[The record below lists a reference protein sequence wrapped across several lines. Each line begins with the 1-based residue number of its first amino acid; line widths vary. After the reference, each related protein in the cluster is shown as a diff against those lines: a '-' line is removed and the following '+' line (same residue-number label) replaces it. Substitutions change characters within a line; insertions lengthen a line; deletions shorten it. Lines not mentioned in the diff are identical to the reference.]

1 MKKKIKLYLRKR
13 MKKMIDVEKIK
24 KEFEELMQKI
34 QLQYGGLTKK
44 EKAELLFLGERFN
57 HFITCQTAKKW
68 FLQSLLLPKVQ
79 M

>member
-1 MKKKIKLYLRKR
+1 
-13 MKKMIDVEKIK
+13 MIDVEKIK

-57 HFITCQTAKKW
+57 HFITCQAIFEDYDEKNN
-68 FLQSLLLPKVQ
+68 
-79 M
+79 